1 MGDTTM
7 TFHRLGLTAA
17 LLLAAGAQAQTLAGL
32 SLDPPQATVG
42 QPVTITVGFAN
53 AESPNCN
60 VRLHF
65 GNGKTR
71 DLKINQAKDVP
82 RVVTAT
88 YDKPG
93 TYRVMAEGKTALPML
108 KCVGAN
114 QVAMLEVKAAP
125 KAAAAAAAAPTC
137 PEGWKLDAKSVRKSG
152 AYTCIAKPKTALPA
166 TKPECN
172 APLGYFENKSRGQ
185 LGCRA

>member
-1 MGDTTM
+1 MTT
-7 TFHRLGLTAA
+7 FRLCLAGA
-17 LLLAAGAQAQTLAGL
+17 LLLATGAQAQTIAGVT
-32 SLDPPQATVG
+32 LDPPQVTVG
-42 QPVTITVGFAN
+42 QPVKITIDFAN
-53 AESPNCN
+53 AETPNCN

-65 GNGKTR
+65 GDGKTR

-93 TYRVMAEGKTALPML
+93 NYRVMAEGKTALPML

-125 KAAAAAAAAPTC
+125 KAAAAAAAAAAPTC

-152 AYTCIAKPKTALPA
+152 SYTCTAKPNTALPA
-166 TKPECN
+166 AKPECP

>member
-7 TFHRLGLTAA
+7 TFHRLGLAAA
-17 LLLAAGAQAQTLAGL
+17 LLLAAGAQAQTLSGL
-32 SLDPPQATVG
+32 TLDPPQATVG
-42 QPVTITVGFAN
+42 QPVTITINFSN

-65 GNGKTR
+65 GDGKTR
-71 DLKINQAKDVP
+71 DLKINQSKDVP
-82 RVVTAT
+82 RVVTAA

-114 QVAMLEVKAAP
+114 QIAMLEVKAAP
-125 KAAAAAAAAPTC
+125 KAAGAAAAPTC
-137 PEGWKLDAKSVRKSG
+137 PGGWTLDAKSVRKSG
-152 AYTCIAKPKTALPA
+152 AYTCSAKPNTALPS
-166 TKPECN
+166 TKPECP